1 MSDKDITFLR
11 VMHLRGPNIWT
22 YRPVIEV
29 WLDIG
34 RFEQFPSHTLQGFNQ
49 RLTDWLP
56 GLAQHRCGVGEPGGF
71 LLRLDEGTWI
81 GHILEHV
88 VLELQTLAGMRT
100 GFGKTRQVKEGS
112 GIYKMAFRTR
122 NEAVG
127 RMALEEARALV
138 LAAVNDQPYDVA
150 ATVIKLTDMVDSLC
164 LGPSTSCI
172 VEAAGEQRI
181 PFIRLTE
188 GNLVQL
194 GHGSRQRRIWTAE
207 TDRTSA
213 IAEYI
218 SSDKDLTKRLL
229 SSCGVPVPAGRIVE
243 SAEEAWEEAQDLGLP
258 VVIKPV
264 DGNHGRGVS
273 IELSTKAHI
282 EEAFELALR
291 HGSEVIVER
300 FIRGNEHRLLVV
312 GGKVVAAARGES
324 AWVRGDGVASIQE
337 LVDRQLNTDGRRG
350 HGEDFPLNRIDLDQ
364 DVAIQLELA
373 RQGFDLHSV
382 PENGTE
388 VLIQRNG
395 NVAIDCTDEVHAD
408 IEALVVL
415 ATQVVGLDIAGV
427 DMVVE
432 DISKPLVEQ
441 GGAIVE
447 VNAGPG
453 LLTHLKPAV
462 GYPRPV
468 GGAIISH
475 LFPKGDR
482 GRIPIVG
489 IMGTSHTTEIARLVA
504 WLLRLSGE
512 KVGLACQEGLFLD
525 RRQVSTRN
533 SVNFDAGQ
541 RLLMNRT
548 VSAVVIESDVKA
560 VLKEGLS
567 YDRSSV
573 AIVTDTHGAESLSEF
588 MISEDQQVF
597 DVMRTMVDVVL
608 PDGFA
613 ILNAAELSVMGM
625 APLCDGT
632 IILYHASENLAA
644 IIEHRTNHGRAVF
657 VREGQVILARGKEE
671 LTLNALGSLKL
682 NGSGVLFENTILAAA
697 AATWAMGLPPELIR
711 AGIETFEAEHA
722 LAQSPE
728 SSGKVKKKK

>member
-1 MSDKDITFLR
+1 MSDKDITFLK
-11 VMHLRGPNIWT
+11 VTHLRGPNIWT

-29 WLDIG
+29 WIDIG
-34 RFEQFPSHTLQGFNQ
+34 AFERYPSHTLPGFTQ
-49 RLTDWLP
+49 RLTEWLP
-56 GLAQHRCGVGEPGGF
+56 GLSQHRCGVGEPGGF

-88 VLELQTLAGMRT
+88 VLELQSLAGMRT

-112 GIYKMAFRTR
+112 GLYKMAFRTR

-127 RMALEEARALV
+127 RTALDDARLLV
-138 LAAVNDQPYDVA
+138 LAAVNDQPYDVE
-150 ATVIKLTDMVDSLC
+150 ATIMKLTERVDSLC

-172 VEAAGEQRI
+172 VDAAGEKHI
-181 PFIRLTE
+181 PSIRLTE

-229 SSCGVPVPAGRIVE
+229 ASCGVPVPAGRIVE
-243 SAEEAWEEAQDLGLP
+243 SAEEAWEEAQELGLP

-273 IELSTKAHI
+273 IQLTTKQHV

-300 FIRGNEHRLLVV
+300 FVPGNEHRLLVV

-324 AWVRGDGVASIQE
+324 AWVVGDGMASIME
-337 LVDRQLNTDGRRG
+337 LIDRQINNDSRRG
-350 HGEDFPLNRIDLDQ
+350 LGEDFPLNRIDPDQ
-364 DVAIQLELA
+364 DMAVRLELA
-373 RQGFDLHSV
+373 RQGFDPHSV
-382 PENGTE
+382 PKLGQE

-395 NVAIDCTDEVHAD
+395 NVAIDCTDEVHSDVA
-408 IEALVVL
+408 ELAVL

-427 DMVVE
+427 DMVIQDV
-432 DISKPLVEQ
+432 SQPLIAQ
-441 GGAIVE
+441 GGAVVE

-462 GYPRPV
+462 GSPRPV
-468 GGAIISH
+468 GAAIISH
-475 LFPKGDR
+475 LFPNGDR
-482 GRIPIVG
+482 GRVPIVG
-489 IMGTSHTTEIARLVA
+489 ITGTQGTSQIAQLIA

-512 KVGLACQEGLFLD
+512 RVGLACREGLFLD
-525 RRQVSTRN
+525 RRQVSPRD

-548 VSAVVIESDVKA
+548 VSAVVIESDA
-560 VLKEGLS
+560 QTILKEGLS
-567 YDRSSV
+567 YDRSAV
-573 AIVTDTHGAESLSEF
+573 AIVTDTQGAESLGEF
-588 MISEDQQVF
+588 FITEDQQVF
-597 DVMRTMVDVVL
+597 DVLRTLVDVVL
-608 PDGFA
+608 PDGYA
-613 ILNAAELSVMGM
+613 VLNAAEPSVVEM
-625 APLCDGT
+625 ADLCDGSV
-632 IILYHASENLAA
+632 IFYHSSDQLPVML
-644 IIEHRTNHGRAVF
+644 EHIAKLGRAVF
-657 VREGQVILARGKEE
+657 IREGQIVLARGKEE
-671 LTLNALGSLKL
+671 LVLNARGIFNLG
-682 NGSGVLFENTILAAA
+682 GSGFLAENTILAAA

-711 AGIETFEAEHA
+711 AGIETFESEYAARHA
-722 LAQSPE
+722 HDSQNRL
-728 SSGKVKKKK
+728 KKH

>member
-1 MSDKDITFLR
+1 MSDKDITFLK
-11 VMHLRGPNIWT
+11 VTHLRGPNIWT

-34 RFEQFPSHTLQGFNQ
+34 DFEHFPSHTLPGFSQ
-49 RLTDWLP
+49 RLTEWLP
-56 GLAQHRCGVGEPGGF
+56 GLSQHRCGVGEPGGF

-88 VLELQTLAGMRT
+88 ALELQSLAGMRT

-127 RMALEEARALV
+127 RMALDDARNLV
-138 LAAVNDQPYDVA
+138 LAAVHNHPYDVE

-172 VEAAGEQRI
+172 VDAAGEKHI

-218 SSDKDLTKRLL
+218 SSDKDLTKSLL
-229 SSCGVPVPAGRIVE
+229 ASCGIPVPAGRIVE
-243 SAEEAWEEAQDLGLP
+243 SPEEAWEEAQELGLP
-258 VVIKPV
+258 VVVKPV

-273 IELSTKAHI
+273 IELTTKELI
-282 EEAFELALR
+282 FEAFELALR

-300 FIRGNEHRLLVV
+300 FIPGNEHRLLVV

-324 AWVRGDGVASIQE
+324 AWVKGDGVSSVVE
-337 LVDRQLNTDGRRG
+337 LVDTQLNSDSRRG
-350 HGEDFPLNRIDLDQ
+350 QGEDAPLNRIDADQ
-364 DVAIQLELA
+364 NTSIRLELA
-373 RQGFDLHSV
+373 RQGFDPHSV
-382 PENGTE
+382 PEDGKE

-395 NVAIDCTDEVHAD
+395 NVAIDCTDEVHPDIAD
-408 IEALVVL
+408 FAVL

-432 DISKPLVEQ
+432 DVSQPLIQQ

-447 VNAGPG
+447 INAGPG

-468 GGAIISH
+468 GAAIISH
-475 LFPKGDR
+475 LFPNGDR
-482 GRIPIVG
+482 GRVPIVG
-489 IMGTSHTTEIARLVA
+489 IAGSQSTSEIAQLVA

-512 KVGLACQEGLFLD
+512 RVGLACQDGLFLD

-548 VSAVVIESDVKA
+548 VSAVVIESNA
-560 VLKEGLS
+560 AAILNEGLS
-567 YDRSSV
+567 YDRCSV
-573 AIVTDTHGAESLSEF
+573 AIVTDTEGVDALSDFMLTEES
-588 MISEDQQVF
+588 QVF
-597 DVMRTMVDVVL
+597 DVLRTLVDVVL

-613 ILNAAELSVMGM
+613 VLNAAHPSVIEM
-625 APLCDGT
+625 ANLCDGT
-632 IILYHASENLAA
+632 LIFYHRSENLAA
-644 IIEHRTNHGRAVF
+644 LIEHRTNNGRAVF
-657 VREGQVILARGKEE
+657 VRDGQIILARGQEE
-671 LTLNALGSLKL
+671 LILNARGSLSL
-682 NGSGVLFENTILAAA
+682 NGSGVLSENSILAAV
-697 AATWAMGLPPELIR
+697 AATWAMGLPTELIR
-711 AGIETFEAEHA
+711 AGIETFEAEQALSHA
-722 LAQSPE
+722 TDSA
-728 SSGKVKKKK
+728 GKVRAH